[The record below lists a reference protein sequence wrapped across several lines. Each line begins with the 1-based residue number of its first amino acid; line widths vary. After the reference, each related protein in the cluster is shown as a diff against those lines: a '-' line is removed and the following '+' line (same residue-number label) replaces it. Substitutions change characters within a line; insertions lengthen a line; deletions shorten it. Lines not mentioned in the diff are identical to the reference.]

1 MLEKIWNDIEFIYN
15 QMNFAKRLLI
25 DNLMII
31 SQDNCY
37 LIYYKPSEIATQ
49 IRIEK
54 NYNLV
59 KMWSDDNEVD
69 MTNYKIHVDVG
80 DQIYTSEKSMIELTY
95 KIITPFLREA
105 KLKEIGI

>member
-1 MLEKIWNDIEFIYN
+1 MLEKLWNDIEFIYN
-15 QMNFAKRLLI
+15 QMNLAKRLLI
-25 DNLMII
+25 GDLMII

-37 LIYYKPSEIATQ
+37 LIYYKVDEIATQ

-59 KMWSDDNEVD
+59 KMWSDDTEVD
-69 MTNYKIHVDVG
+69 MTNYKIHVETDNQV
-80 DQIYTSEKSMIELTY
+80 YTSEKSMIELTY

>member
-1 MLEKIWNDIEFIYN
+1 MLEKLWNDIEFIYN
-15 QMNFAKRLLI
+15 QMNLAKRLLI
-25 DNLMII
+25 ADLMII

-37 LIYYKPSEIATQ
+37 LIYYKPSEVSTQ

-59 KMWSDDNEVD
+59 KMWSDETEFD
-69 MTNYKIHVDVG
+69 MTNYKIHVETDNQV
-80 DQIYTSEKSMIELTY
+80 YTSEKSMIELTY

>member
-25 DNLMII
+25 NDLMII

-95 KIITPFLREA
+95 KIIKPFLREA
-105 KLKEIGI
+105 KLNEIGI